1 MERNEQE
8 YVLYKILLELKEIK
22 EALQLIAIV
31 VHAYGKIT
39 LGEKLKEVFKDENP
53 GNKD

>member
-1 MERNEQE
+1 MEKNEQE
-8 YVLYKILLELKEIK
+8 YVLYKILVELKEIK

-39 LGEKLKEVFKDENP
+39 LGEKIKEVFKGEDTGDKN
-53 GNKD
+53 